1 MVYDFRVRNTEGIYR
16 RYIHQTII
24 LEQDKNGKSWLS
36 LVITDLL
43 SERANN
49 DKPQRRMINIKTG
62 KLHLFTNDH
71 ETNTGI
77 LLTKRETEILSLIVL
92 GYDSMN
98 ISDRLCISVNTVNN
112 HRQNILRKTKT
123 ENTTQALLYAQRLGI
138 I

>member
-1 MVYDFRVRNTEGIYR
+1 MVYDFRVKNTEGIYR

-24 LEQDKNGKSWLS
+24 MEQNKNEKSWLS

-71 ETNTGI
+71 ESTTGI

-123 ENTTQALLYAQRLGI
+123 ENTTQALLNAQRLGI